1 MDIAEE
7 DGMGIPSPGEVGSQE
22 GPQGEEGD
30 DQKILEGFAELR
42 GVVGFQ
48 VDTEKLHAGS

>member
-1 MDIAEE
+1 
-7 DGMGIPSPGEVGSQE
+7 MGIPSPGEVGSQE